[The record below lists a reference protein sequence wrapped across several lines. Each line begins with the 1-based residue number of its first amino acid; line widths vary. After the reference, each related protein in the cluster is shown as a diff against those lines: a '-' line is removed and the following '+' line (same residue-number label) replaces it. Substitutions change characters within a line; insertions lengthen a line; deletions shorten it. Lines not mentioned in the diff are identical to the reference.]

1 MTRILKSGWFAA
13 LLGCV
18 LYLATTIFVL
28 SPSKFA
34 GAQFIQP
41 DYSADDDPSWRF
53 RNPEF
58 NQWVSQI
65 QDEKE
70 KLDLREQQ
78 LNEWQTRLNLELQEM
93 SLVTETVNQ
102 LQSNF
107 DKNVVLY
114 KTQEVANV
122 KRQVKLISAMSPE
135 GAVNMINEMS
145 DDEVVRIL
153 FTMKPDEASLIL
165 DTLSK
170 MGPDEAKRAALLT
183 ERLHEVLPEP
193 VPSNASATTLP

>member
-13 LLGCV
+13 LLGSG
-18 LYLATTIFVL
+18 LYLATTVFVL
-28 SPSKFA
+28 NPSKFA

-41 DYSADDDPSWRF
+41 DYSADNDPSWKF

-70 KLDLREQQ
+70 KLDSREQQ
-78 LNEWQTRLNLELQEM
+78 LDEWQTRLNLELQEM
-93 SLVTETVNQ
+93 SLVTQTVNQ

-107 DKNVVLY
+107 DQNVIRF
-114 KTQEVANV
+114 KSQESDNV
-122 KRQVKLISAMSPE
+122 KHQAKLISAMSPE
-135 GAVNMINEMS
+135 GAVNMLGQMS
-145 DDEVVRIL
+145 DDDVVRIL
-153 FTMKPDEASLIL
+153 FTMKPDVASQIL

-170 MGPDEAKRAALLT
+170 MGPEQAKEAALIT
-183 ERLHEVLPEP
+183 ERLHQVLPEP
-193 VPSNASATTLP
+193 TPTTATRTP

>member
-1 MTRILKSGWFAA
+1 MTRILQSGWMVA
-13 LLGCV
+13 LLGCA
-18 LYLATTIFVL
+18 LYLGTTVFIL

-34 GAQFIQP
+34 GAQFIRP

-65 QDEKE
+65 QNEKE

-78 LNEWQTRLNLELQEM
+78 LDEWQTRLNLELQEM
-93 SLVTETVNQ
+93 SLVTQTVNQ

-107 DKNVVLY
+107 DKSVIRFKAQDSDNT
-114 KTQEVANV
+114 KHQA
-122 KRQVKLISAMSPE
+122 KLISAMSPE
-135 GAVNMINEMS
+135 GAVAMMS
-145 DDEVVRIL
+145 QMPDDDVVRIL

-170 MGPDEAKRAALLT
+170 MGPDQAKRAAQLT
-183 ERLHEVLPEP
+183 ERLHQVLPDAAP
-193 VPSNASATTLP
+193 VPANAIP